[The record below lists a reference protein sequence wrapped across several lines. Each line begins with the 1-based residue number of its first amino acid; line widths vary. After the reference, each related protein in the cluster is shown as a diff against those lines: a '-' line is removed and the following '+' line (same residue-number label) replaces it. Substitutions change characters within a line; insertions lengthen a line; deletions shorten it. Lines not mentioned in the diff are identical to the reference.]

1 VSDVPF
7 DPAAGQPGTG
17 EQPSEEEIRAY
28 LSQLRAAPVD
38 QVIAEVASAILNAA
52 QVKLGRQ
59 DGRVLIDVLGAVT
72 EQVRGRLPE
81 ELTGQL
87 EDALS
92 QLRMAQVEAE
102 QQVSQAAA
110 QGQHESG
117 DLAAEGGE
125 TAAASGEDG
134 APAGETPPQ
143 RPTSGSDPSSRL
155 WVPGR

>member
-72 EQVRGRLPE
+72 EQVRGRLPD

-117 DLAAEGGE
+117 DLATEDGEAAEG
-125 TAAASGEDG
+125 ADAD
-134 APAGETPPQ
+134 APAGQAPSQ